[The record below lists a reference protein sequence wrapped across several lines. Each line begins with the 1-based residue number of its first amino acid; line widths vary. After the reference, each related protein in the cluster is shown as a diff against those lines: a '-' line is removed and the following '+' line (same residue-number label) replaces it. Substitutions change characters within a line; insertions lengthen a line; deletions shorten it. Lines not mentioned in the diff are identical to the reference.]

1 MMIHHILTQSKVQC
15 LTAFQTG
22 SVPVYSQKATENTY
36 SVGPEV

>member
-1 MMIHHILTQSKVQC
+1 MIHISTLPKVQC

-22 SVPVYSQKATENTY
+22 SVPVYCQQATENIY